1 LSTPVRLLL
10 TETAASAFGASIV
23 SAHEDVE
30 LVVMER
36 DGTLRLGDGS
46 VLDREGT
53 GIEVVWATQDLFGE
67 GSPLRPFFGLVRRLD
82 TLRWFQSQAAGFDE
96 PVFAELI
103 RRDILFTTSHGNS
116 VSISEYVLR
125 AVLDHFQEPARW
137 VEAQTERRWVRRD
150 FQEIFGTTWLVV
162 GLGSIGTE
170 VSRRAQAFGARVVGV
185 RRHPTGDEPVDE
197 MVSPDNL
204 HDAVGRADVVVLC
217 APANGSTR
225 HLVDRAFLNAMK
237 ETAIIVSVG
246 RGSVIDEEALIEAL
260 KEGAIAAAVLD
271 VFEVEPL
278 PADHPLWGDPKV
290 TVTPHNSAGGR
301 SGYAR
306 AAEGFM
312 DNLSR
317 YLNGEP
323 LLRLVTAAD
332 LDD

>member
-1 LSTPVRLLL
+1 
-10 TETAASAFGASIV
+10 
-23 SAHEDVE
+23 
-30 LVVMER
+30 
-36 DGTLRLGDGS
+36 
-46 VLDREGT
+46 
-53 GIEVVWATQDLFGE
+53 
-67 GSPLRPFFGLVRRLD
+67 
-82 TLRWFQSQAAGFDE
+82 
-96 PVFAELI
+96 
-103 RRDILFTTSHGNS
+103 
-116 VSISEYVLR
+116 
-125 AVLDHFQEPARW
+125 
-137 VEAQTERRWVRRD
+137 
-150 FQEIFGTTWLVV
+150 
-162 GLGSIGTE
+162 
-170 VSRRAQAFGARVVGV
+170 
-185 RRHPTGDEPVDE
+185 
-197 MVSPDNL
+197 
-204 HDAVGRADVVVLC
+204 
-217 APANGSTR
+217 
-225 HLVDRAFLNAMK
+225 MK

-332 LDD
+332 LYD